1 MSFSEKNTTASA
13 KAHILVIRLSAMG
26 DVAMTVPVLRCL
38 VRTYPNLKITVL
50 SRTFFKPIFDDI
62 PNTTFYAADV
72 NGVHSGVIGL
82 GRLAKDLRDEG
93 IQKVAD
99 LHNVLRSNILK
110 SVFFLFGIPVAQ
122 IDKGRDEKKA
132 LTRESDKVL
141 KPLKSTHQRYADVFA
156 ELGYPIDLSSYSF
169 PKKKNI
175 PKKIVEILGNKPGK
189 WLGIAPFAQHVSKVY
204 PLELMEEVIARLTR
218 ETDFQIFL
226 FGGGEAEKQKLQNL
240 SAAKENVYNLAGKVD
255 FSDELAL
262 ISNLDAMISMDSGN
276 GHLAAMYGVPVL
288 SIWGVTHPFAGF
300 KPFMQPEE
308 NSLLPDLNKYPKI
321 PTSVYGDKY
330 PEGYENATR
339 SITPDAV
346 VTRIK
351 SMLLGE

>member
-1 MSFSEKNTTASA
+1 MSFSEKNITASA
-13 KAHILVIRLSAMG
+13 RARILVIRLSAMG

-38 VRTYPNLKITVL
+38 VNTYPNLKITML
-50 SRTFFKPIFDDI
+50 SRAFFKPIFDDI
-62 PNTTFYAADV
+62 PNLSFYAADV

-82 GRLAKDLRDEG
+82 GCLAKDLRDEG
-93 IQKVAD
+93 IEKVAD

-110 SVFFLFGIPVAQ
+110 SVFFLFGIPVVQ
-122 IDKGRDEKKA
+122 IDKGREEKKA
-132 LTRESDKVL
+132 LTRETDKKL

-156 ELGYPIDLSSYSF
+156 SLGYPIDLNSYSF

-175 PKKIVEILGNKPGK
+175 PKKIVELVGNKPGK
-189 WLGIAPFAQHVSKVY
+189 WLGIAPFAQHLSKVY
-204 PLELMEEVIARLTR
+204 PLELMKEVITQLTR

-226 FGGGEAEKQKLQNL
+226 FGGGKEEKQKLQVL
-240 SAAKENVYNLAGKVD
+240 AEAGENVYNLAGKYD

-276 GHLAAMYGVPVL
+276 GHLAAMFGVPVL

-300 KPFMQPEE
+300 RPFMQPEE

-330 PEGYENATR
+330 PEGYENATG
-339 SITPDAV
+339 SIPPQAV
-346 VTRIK
+346 VSRIK
-351 SMLLGE
+351 SMLLGV